1 MLDSR
6 YADSGLWEFFI
17 SGQGGIVC
25 MVINSYVDGE
35 RWSGNLL
42 NMISKFATPEEY
54 TLRID
59 HISVML
65 VDTPEKLKE
74 KQEVFFEANK
84 KKPDGIIYLGVNGW
98 AFMRDKIREKWG
110 DIPTL
115 VCSETGE
122 MAENECYFNQRHS
135 SDRVIPLQEAVKG
148 ITLRDWLSL
157 IMLKVRSTW

>member
-25 MVINSYVDGE
+25 IGDNSYVDGE

-42 NMISKFATPEEY
+42 SMISKFATPEEY

-98 AFMRDKIREKWG
+98 LLCGIRSGRNGGIFPLWSVRRRGKWQKMNVILIRG
-110 DIPTL
+110 
-115 VCSETGE
+115 
-122 MAENECYFNQRHS
+122 
-135 SDRVIPLQEAVKG
+135 IPLIG
-148 ITLRDWLSL
+148 
-157 IMLKVRSTW
+157 